1 MANDATRGRLGGQ
14 RQPLGP
20 PRALF
25 DSVFEPVTEVLT
37 GTLSGLEARE
47 RVLDVG
53 CGSGTLLAAVVERG
67 AAAGGGDISPPMAEG
82 ARARVPEAEVL
93 VADAQTADLLAVAPG
108 GPFARVI
115 SRFGVMFFSDSQAAF
130 ANIRS
135 AAATGAPLT
144 FMCWRSREENPMFT
158 QGIDGLTARLDPPPP
173 AALPGAPGPTAF
185 ADPDRLRSLLA
196 GSGWS
201 EISIE
206 PFDFTCDFSKRGG
219 DGVEER
225 LAVIL
230 GNEGGRRARAQ
241 LEERLGSDGWEAVV
255 EEVRAE
261 LRGALVDG
269 AIRFPGA
276 CGFVRARERGV

>member
-1 MANDATRGRLGGQ
+1 MRDVWEGNANLWVRLE
-14 RQPLGP
+14 P
-20 PRALF
+20 LF
-25 DSVFEPVTEVLT
+25 DSVFEPVTEQLT
-37 GTLSGLEARE
+37 ATLGGLEPGA

-53 CGSGTLLAAVVERG
+53 CGSGTLLAAAAERG
-67 AAAGGGDISPPMAEG
+67 AAAVGVDISPPMAAA
-82 ARARVPEAEVL
+82 ARRRVPQAEVL
-93 VADAQTADLLAVAPG
+93 VADAESADLLAAAPG
-108 GPFARVI
+108 EPFARVI
-115 SRFGVMFFSDSQAAF
+115 SRFGVMFFSDPGAAF
-130 ANIRS
+130 ANIR
-135 AAATGAPLT
+135 AAAAPGASIT

-230 GNEGGRRARAQ
+230 GNEGGRMAQEQ
-241 LEERLGSDGWEAVV
+241 LEQQLGADGWESVL
-255 EEVRAE
+255 EELRAE
-261 LRGALVDG
+261 LRESRVDG

-276 CGFVRARERGV
+276 CWLVHARNPGT